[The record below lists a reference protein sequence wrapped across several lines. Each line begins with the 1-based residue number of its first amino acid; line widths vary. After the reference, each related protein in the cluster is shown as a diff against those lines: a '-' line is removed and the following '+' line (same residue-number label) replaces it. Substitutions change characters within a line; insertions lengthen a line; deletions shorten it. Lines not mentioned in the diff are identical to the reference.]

1 MRRRECKHR
10 GSRAKR
16 SLFRTKRCRSTS
28 KESPAFLTTSVDPQS
43 RPDFVKKLIWLVDRD
58 IKNFWVTW
66 QESLPP
72 SLVPAHMTVLSK
84 MWLMNSL
91 SLWYLVRQSSFG
103 TIGIATSLKEGEF
116 SPPALVVP
124 HPATYGNG
132 QKVSRERKAAV
143 IGRQIGWTKSERPSY
158 IQLYKFIKFHLKK

>member
-84 MWLMNSL
+84 MWFMNSL

-124 HPATYGNG
+124 HPATYGKG
-132 QKVSRERKAAV
+132 QKVSRVRKAAV
-143 IGRQIGWTKSERPSY
+143 IGRQIGWTKSERPSN
-158 IQLYKFIKFHLKK
+158 I